1 MRQTAEK
8 SQRYHLWA
16 VAQLLTFTSKKKPR
30 NGANLQLRHAL
41 QAGGVMSFDINGF
54 LIFHEFWSQQS
65 DVICLQSIFSV
76 KERGKIDMSL
86 S

>member
-1 MRQTAEK
+1 MYCLFSLIETEFFK
-8 SQRYHLWA
+8 NLNDFD
-16 VAQLLTFTSKKKPR
+16 L
-30 NGANLQLRHAL
+30 NGL
-41 QAGGVMSFDINGF
+41 

-76 KERGKIDMSL
+76 KEHGKIDMSL